1 MKKRKRGAALA
12 LFHEYPLTFPSGSPL
27 QGQPLPSPAPLGPA
41 PSGATPW
48 RANSLGEPLPWGATP
63 LGSQPPWG
71 VRSLGEPLPWGA
83 KTPLGGPA
91 PFLEQSLPQGAKAPL
106 GGPLPREPPLAGPSS
121 RGTHG
126 FTSLKLFP
134 PAGKMSHLWA
144 VRAPAFPWCIHC
156 RLLARRGLQRR
167 AVRRREEHAYPVCR
181 AEAHAA
187 GHARATLV
195 GRLTGMRDAPDRRAR
210 VSSMPCCWACRSACR
225 TSLWG
230 GIKRRAV
237 RRGEEHAYQYAVL
250 MLMPVRRKEEHAHP
264 VCLHVTEHAGAPLV
278 GRLEEARGAP
288 DRRAR
293 VSSAPCR
300 WPHRMLVHPLWGG
313 FKGRAVRHREEHA
326 YPVCRAARA
335 AVHAGAPP
343 VGRL

>member
-12 LFHEYPLTFPSGSPL
+12 LFHEYPLTFPSGAPL
-27 QGQPLPSPAPLGPA
+27 QGQPLPSPAPLGTA

-48 RANSLGEPLPWGATP
+48 RASSLGEPLPWGAAPLGSRSLGEPLPWGATP

-91 PFLEQSLPQGAKAPL
+91 PFWEQSLPRGAKAPL

-156 RLLARRGLQRR
+156 RLLARRGYRGARCAVGKSTRIQYAVLRRMPQGTPERPLWDGLQGCAMRLI
-167 AVRRREEHAYPVCR
+167 EEHAYLVCR
-181 AEAHAA
+181 ADGRAA
-187 GHARATLV
+187 
-195 GRLTGMRDAPDRRAR
+195 APAVRPCGAALRGAQCAAEKSTR
-210 VSSMPCCWACRSACR
+210 ISMPC
-225 TSLWG
+225 
-230 GIKRRAV
+230 
-237 RRGEEHAYQYAVL
+237 
-250 MLMPVRRKEEHAHP
+250 
-264 VCLHVTEHAGAPLV
+264 
-278 GRLEEARGAP
+278 
-288 DRRAR
+288 
-293 VSSAPCR
+293 
-300 WPHRMLVHPLWGG
+300 
-313 FKGRAVRHREEHA
+313 
-326 YPVCRAARA
+326 
-335 AVHAGAPP
+335 
-343 VGRL
+343 